1 MTMKDVISGRANKT
15 ILIQVIVIAIL
26 LILYALGIIS

>member
-1 MTMKDVISGRANKT
+1 MTMNDVISGRANKI